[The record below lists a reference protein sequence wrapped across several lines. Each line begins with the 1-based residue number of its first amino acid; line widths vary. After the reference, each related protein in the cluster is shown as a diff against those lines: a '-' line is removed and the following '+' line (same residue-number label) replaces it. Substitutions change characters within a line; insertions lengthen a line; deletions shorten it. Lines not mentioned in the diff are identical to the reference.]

1 MFNHFWQTMQRLWA
15 EDDIHIRRTIANR
28 VTFLS
33 SNTATDTDHDTWLL
47 VFQGF
52 PTTELVEDFFLRL
65 FTNRTGV

>member
-1 MFNHFWQTMQRLWA
+1 MKCLWA
-15 EDDIHIRRTIANR
+15 EDDIHIRCTIANR

-33 SNTATDTDHDTWLL
+33 GNTATNTDHDSGFF

-52 PTTELVEDFFLRL
+52 PTAELVEDFFLRL